1 MEFKRKKKK
10 QRYNDITQ
18 NRYKCEVQKIDR
30 HETRGA
36 KKKNNKLKDGKNNV
50 RRKFRQRNE
59 QRKFRHTNN

>member
-1 MEFKRKKKK
+1 MRSKYGIQTKKEKTTI

-36 KKKNNKLKDGKNNV
+36 KKK
-50 RRKFRQRNE
+50 E
-59 QRKFRHTNN
+59 Q